1 LECIVTA
8 LKNGRV
14 GDENICVRTHDAALA
29 LGQAKQAG
37 ESSRLQTERIWLTV
51 ESGTQD
57 LVLAV
62 ETAYWGLVQA
72 RDTLASR
79 EDAVR
84 TTEEEAAT
92 VKARYDEKLLT
103 RQDVDTMTEQR
114 HLARVELIDAQA
126 QVRTAELNLRRTAG
140 LPPDDG
146 CSLVPCDEPDRL
158 PPLCDSKTDLEQAR
172 MYRPELALARL
183 AVEAA
188 CQEYVSIKDVKVH
201 PLAKLKTPG
210 EQEIAQAKLKVQ
222 REQVALRDA
231 EEQTVFALQTS
242 QRQVAQA
249 WQSLVELVAREAAA
263 RRRLEAVTEKWQSK
277 EFGELREL
285 IQARAGV
292 TTARR
297 DTSQA
302 LTQYQIA
309 RADLLRRKGM
319 LLQHH
324 RVCVDRPPRKTPGD

>member
-1 LECIVTA
+1 MGPCGDLNPLQPGRRISLLECIVTA

-103 RQDVDTMTEQR
+103 RQDVDTM
-114 HLARVELIDAQA
+114 
-126 QVRTAELNLRRTAG
+126 LR
-140 LPPDDG
+140 
-146 CSLVPCDEPDRL
+146 
-158 PPLCDSKTDLEQAR
+158 
-172 MYRPELALARL
+172 
-183 AVEAA
+183 
-188 CQEYVSIKDVKVH
+188 SI
-201 PLAKLKTPG
+201 LKT
-210 EQEIAQAKLKVQ
+210 Q
-222 REQVALRDA
+222 
-231 EEQTVFALQTS
+231 
-242 QRQVAQA
+242 
-249 WQSLVELVAREAAA
+249 
-263 RRRLEAVTEKWQSK
+263 
-277 EFGELREL
+277 
-285 IQARAGV
+285 
-292 TTARR
+292 TARWG
-297 DTSQA
+297 TEGC
-302 LTQYQIA
+302 IA
-309 RADLLRRKGM
+309 CSFACL
-319 LLQHH
+319 
-324 RVCVDRPPRKTPGD
+324 CF